1 MPSTNLQRTMG
12 TATNAKK
19 GTLSFWTKLAKSN
32 NSSEYMRFFN
42 IGGTDFSFYYIDD
55 NLNWYVDGGATFSSN
70 LDRELRDYSGY
81 YHIVLN
87 FDTTLATAG
96 DRSKLYIN
104 GELQSQTIA
113 GTITQNAD
121 IFDSSHVYSI
131 GATNS
136 SNLSQA
142 FAGILAHFHFI
153 DGTAYDA
160 SAFGL
165 TDSASGIWKPKV
177 FPSVTY
183 GTNGFFLNFAN
194 SSDLGNDVSG
204 NNNDFTMSGTGT
216 QTLDTPSNVFAT
228 LNALNSTLTNS
239 TLTNGNLQFAGGR
252 QDANYAFTSGT
263 IAPSQGK
270 WYWEVKAV
278 DNAEIDQ
285 VGVAKMD
292 LAQFANISNSGG
304 LQATTYG
311 GKGVQFSNGVKV
323 GDGSGS
329 TYMGGF
335 SANDVLMVALD
346 LDNGNI
352 YFGRNGQWSDGAG
365 NADQTFANAVAA
377 FTNLTVGDAYVP
389 AHCMRN
395 FGGSNPGESEYNFGN
410 GIFGTTAVSTPESDS
425 AGLGKFEYSVPT
437 GYYALCTKNIA
448 DYG

>member
-160 SAFGL
+160 S
-165 TDSASGIWKPKV
+165 
-177 FPSVTY
+177 
-183 GTNGFFLNFAN
+183 
-194 SSDLGNDVSG
+194 
-204 NNNDFTMSGTGT
+204 
-216 QTLDTPSNVFAT
+216 
-228 LNALNSTLTNS
+228 
-239 TLTNGNLQFAGGR
+239 
-252 QDANYAFTSGT
+252 
-263 IAPSQGK
+263 
-270 WYWEVKAV
+270 
-278 DNAEIDQ
+278 
-285 VGVAKMD
+285 
-292 LAQFANISNSGG
+292 
-304 LQATTYG
+304 
-311 GKGVQFSNGVKV
+311 
-323 GDGSGS
+323 
-329 TYMGGF
+329 
-335 SANDVLMVALD
+335 
-346 LDNGNI
+346 
-352 YFGRNGQWSDGAG
+352 
-365 NADQTFANAVAA
+365 
-377 FTNLTVGDAYVP
+377 
-389 AHCMRN
+389 
-395 FGGSNPGESEYNFGN
+395 
-410 GIFGTTAVSTPESDS
+410 
-425 AGLGKFEYSVPT
+425 
-437 GYYALCTKNIA
+437 
-448 DYG
+448 